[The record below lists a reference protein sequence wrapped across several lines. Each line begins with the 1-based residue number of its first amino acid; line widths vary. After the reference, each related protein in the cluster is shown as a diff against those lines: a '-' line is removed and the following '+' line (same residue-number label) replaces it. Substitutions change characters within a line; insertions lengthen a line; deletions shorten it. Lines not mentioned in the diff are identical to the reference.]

1 MASIAFKIMIYPT
14 TKQKVLF
21 AKTYGWF
28 RIVYNYDSNYHWCED
43 NALNPLSAKS
53 FSSYL
58 IENAD
63 VYNLEPTN
71 NIYIGGNKRARG
83 FVGIELLQRINF

>member
-1 MASIAFKIMIYPT
+1 MASEGYIRSKADMEASSKELY
-14 TKQKVLF
+14 
-21 AKTYGWF
+21 A
-28 RIVYNYDSNYHWCED
+28 VYKLWCED

-63 VYNLEPTN
+63 LYHLEPTN

-83 FVGIELLQRINF
+83 FMGIEMLQRVNY